1 MAKKKGIKS
10 FVGNMIGFHDKED
23 EEKKSQTVLGGYD
36 IKVED
41 SSKVNKPN
49 EQSKKDEKP
58 EEKSE
63 GESSSSDAAGDATAD
78 KKSKSSG
85 KAPANE
91 EMMTNEVFVGTNKI
105 QAQLKEPAI
114 EASLDI
120 VDTLAKYDKEN
131 LPLAAAQ
138 LFATN
143 GKTLNRKLADIIQ
156 FAIRYNAETR
166 AFISR
171 EIPGII
177 AEYPEQLQAYS
188 VAVNRVASDIRI
200 KHLFYCPIDRNLY
213 DSEDLAFEHL
223 GKSDIIALTRGVWS
237 FADAW
242 VRTDSDGKIIEQDG
256 TLTESEVRNLISG
269 LPRDIQAETAD
280 KLHIKWGKKQDNK
293 QDKPDEQDS
302 SGKDA
307 EDDAKD
313 GDSNNRKSSGR
324 GGKKSPKQS

>member
-1 MAKKKGIKS
+1 MKIKNL
-10 FVGNMIGFHDKED
+10 VGNMVGFHGKD
-23 EEKKSQTVLGGYD
+23 EEKDNNKTVLGGYD

-41 SSKVNKPN
+41 SSEANKPKSDPD
-49 EQSKKDEKP
+49 EAKKDDKSEEKP
-58 EEKSE
+58 DDEPKN
-63 GESSSSDAAGDATAD
+63 SSD
-78 KKSKSSG
+78 KKSQKSG

-91 EMMTNEVFVGTNKI
+91 EANVNEVFVGTSKI
-105 QAQLKEPAI
+105 QAQPKEPAM
-114 EASLDI
+114 ELSMNI
-120 VDTLAKYDKEN
+120 VDRLARYEKEN

-143 GKTLNRKLADIIQ
+143 GQILDPNLEKLIHI
-156 FAIRYNAETR
+156 AIENNPATR

-171 EIPGII
+171 HIPAIME
-177 AEYPEQLQAYS
+177 EYPEQLSAYS
-188 VAVNRVASDIRI
+188 AAVNKIASDVRV

-223 GKSDIIALTRGVWS
+223 GKSDIIALTRGSWS
-237 FADAW
+237 FQDAW
-242 VRTDSDGKIIEQDG
+242 VRTDSDGKIVEQDG
-256 TLTESEVRNLISG
+256 TLTEAEVRNLIAG
-269 LPRDIQAETAD
+269 LPKAIQQETAD
-280 KLHIKWGKKQDNK
+280 KLHIKWGKK

>member
-1 MAKKKGIKS
+1 MKIKNL
-10 FVGNMIGFHDKED
+10 VGNMVGFHGKD
-23 EEKKSQTVLGGYD
+23 EEKDNDKTVLGGYEV
-36 IKVED
+36 KVED
-41 SSKVNKPN
+41 SSEVNNKPKSDP
-49 EQSKKDEKP
+49 ETSREDEKP
-58 EEKSE
+58 EEKPDE
-63 GESSSSDAAGDATAD
+63 PKNNSDTGDA
-78 KKSKSSG
+78 KKSQKSG

-143 GKTLNRKLADIIQ
+143 GKTLNSKLADIIQ
-156 FAIRYNAETR
+156 FAIKYNAETR

-177 AEYPEQLQAYS
+177 TEYPEQLQAYS
-188 VAVNRVASDIRI
+188 AAVNRVASDIRV
-200 KHLFYCPIDRNLY
+200 KHLIFCPIDRNLY
-213 DSEDLAFEHL
+213 DSEDLAFDHL
-223 GKSDIIALTRGVWS
+223 GKSDIIAFSRGAWK

-256 TLTESEVRNLISG
+256 TMTESEVRNLIAG
-269 LPRDIQAETAD
+269 LPKAIQQETAD

-302 SGKDA
+302 GKDA
-307 EDDAKD
+307 DDDAKD
-313 GDSNNRKSSGR
+313 GDNNNRKSSGR

>member
-1 MAKKKGIKS
+1 MKIKNL
-10 FVGNMIGFHDKED
+10 VGNMVGFHGKD
-23 EEKKSQTVLGGYD
+23 EEKDNNKTVLGGYD

-41 SSKVNKPN
+41 SSEANKPKSDPD
-49 EQSKKDEKP
+49 EAKKDDKSEEKP
-58 EEKSE
+58 DDEPKN
-63 GESSSSDAAGDATAD
+63 SSDVTVD
-78 KKSKSSG
+78 KKSQKSG

-91 EMMTNEVFVGTNKI
+91 EANVNEVFVGTSKI
-105 QAQLKEPAI
+105 QAQPKEPAM
-114 EASLDI
+114 ELSMNI
-120 VDTLAKYDKEN
+120 VDRLARYEKEN

-143 GKTLNRKLADIIQ
+143 GQILDPNLEKLIHI
-156 FAIRYNAETR
+156 AIENNPATR

-171 EIPGII
+171 HIPAIME
-177 AEYPEQLQAYS
+177 EYPEQLSAYS
-188 VAVNRVASDIRI
+188 AAVNKIASDIRI

-223 GKSDIIALTRGVWS
+223 GKSDIIALTRGAWS
-237 FADAW
+237 FQDAW

-256 TLTESEVRNLISG
+256 TMTEAEVRNLISG
-269 LPRDIQAETAD
+269 LPKAIQAETAD